1 MESSTTNGT
10 APSRPGR
17 SRRGRALAVAVLA
30 AGTAAATLA
39 PVTAAAGASERSAPA
54 PRSGPAAVRGWSARG
69 CPFRWTGRGMADG
82 PSRCR

>member
-30 AGTAAATLA
+30 AGTADRG
-39 PVTAAAGASERSAPA
+39 PFDPA
-54 PRSGPAAVRGWSARG
+54 FGQPAA
-69 CPFRWTGRGMADG
+69 
-82 PSRCR
+82 SR